1 MKLKLLEKAVLLS
14 LVLTVLAS
22 MVGFQHQCEDIS
34 QRVLRLHV
42 LANSD
47 TEEDQALKLKVR
59 DRILKEGE
67 DLFSSTTDLQQAER
81 IAAQNLD
88 RLQAAAQD
96 EVYRQGYDYPVKIEL
111 AQTYFT
117 TREYDT
123 VTLPAGTY
131 NALRVTIGNGAGK
144 NWWCVLFPPMCVAA
158 ATEEV
163 QLETVLTD
171 DQLEI
176 VEESQQYEVQFK
188 VVEWFENLCQ
198 WFRSW

>member
-1 MKLKLLEKAVLLS
+1 MKLKVWEKAVLLS
-14 LVLTVLAS
+14 LLLTVLVS

-34 QRVLRLHV
+34 HRVLRLHV

-47 TEEDQALKLKVR
+47 SDEDQALKLKIR
-59 DRILKEGE
+59 DRILEEGKE
-67 DLFSSTTDLQQAER
+67 LFSSTDNLEEAEQV
-81 IAAQNLD
+81 AAQNLE
-88 RLQAAAQD
+88 RLQTAAQE
-96 EVYRQGYDYPVKIEL
+96 EVYRQGYDYPVQIEL
-111 AQTYFT
+111 AEMYFT

-131 NALRVTIGNGAGK
+131 NALRVTIGNGQGK

-158 ATEEV
+158 STEEV
-163 QLETVLTD
+163 QLDTVLTEE
-171 DQLEI
+171 QLDI

-198 WFRSW
+198 WIRSW